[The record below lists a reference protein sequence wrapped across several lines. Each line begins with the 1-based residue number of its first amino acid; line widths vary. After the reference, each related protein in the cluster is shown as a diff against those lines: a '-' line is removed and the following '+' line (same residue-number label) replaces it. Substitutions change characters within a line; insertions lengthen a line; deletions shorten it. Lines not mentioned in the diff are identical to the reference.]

1 MTERQRNRGRSPAQ
15 GRPSRDPSTNTP
27 LNGPTPPLEE
37 QLREM
42 AGYRPQEDQGT
53 LIDADDAG
61 DLGALTR
68 TDVDEGEQIADDED
82 RPEDTEDIEMLTE
95 LELRAEETDDPM
107 EAVEEGFTYIPP
119 IDPPTVP
126 GGGLQNAEVASGLG
140 ESALDE
146 PYDEDH
152 HDSFINS
159 DDEVVAR
166 VREALRADS
175 STTQYA
181 GRVAIEARGGIV
193 TVRGV
198 VDDLVDSDN
207 IIAVAEYVEG
217 VEEVVDELR
226 VRGLE

>member
-1 MTERQRNRGRSPAQ
+1 MSERERGRQAN
-15 GRPSRDPSTNTP
+15 RPSSDPSTNTP

-37 QLREM
+37 QLRQM
-42 AGYRPQEDQGT
+42 AGYRDQDNQGT
-53 LIDADDAG
+53 LIDADDVD
-61 DLGALTR
+61 DLGTLTR
-68 TDVDEGEQIADDED
+68 TDIDEGEQMADDED
-82 RPEDTEDIEMLTE
+82 RPEDTENIEMLTE

-107 EAVEEGFTYIPP
+107 EAVEEGFTYVPP

-126 GGGLQNAEVASGLG
+126 GGGYENAEIASGLG
-140 ESALDE
+140 TSALDE
-146 PYDEDH
+146 AYDEDH
-152 HDSFINS
+152 HSGFLAD

-181 GRVAIEARGGIV
+181 GRVAIEARGGVV

-198 VDDLVDSDN
+198 VDDLVDTDN
-207 IIAVAEYVEG
+207 ILAVAEYVDG
-217 VEEVVDELR
+217 VEEVIDELR

>member
-1 MTERQRNRGRSPAQ
+1 MTERERNRRQSPAR

-42 AGYRPQEDQGT
+42 AGYRPPEDQGT
-53 LIDADDAG
+53 LIGADDVG
-61 DLGALTR
+61 DLGVLTR
-68 TDVDEGEQIADDED
+68 TDVDEGEQIAGDED
-82 RPEDTEDIEMLTE
+82 RPEDVENIEMLTE
-95 LELRAEETDDPM
+95 LELRADETDDVM

-126 GGGLQNAEVASGLG
+126 GGGLQNAEIASGLG
-140 ESALDE
+140 SSALDE

-152 HDSFINS
+152 HDSFLNA

-181 GRVAIEARGGIV
+181 DRLAIEATDGVV
-193 TVRGV
+193 TVRGTV
-198 VDDLVDSDN
+198 ADLVDSDN
-207 IIAVAEYVEG
+207 ILAVAEYVDG
-217 VEEVVDELR
+217 VDEVVDELR